1 MAKAPPPLHR
11 LSALALSLAVA
22 VCFSGV
28 ENAAAA
34 AAAAAGSRKMV
45 GVHELR
51 IGDFSIKVTN
61 WGATLMSVILPD
73 SKGKLTLL
81 FHASYEY
88 SFLCN
93 DRRKSNS
100 QL

>member
-1 MAKAPPPLHR
+1 MALPLHRLHR
-11 LSALALSLAVA
+11 LSALLALCLAVA

-34 AAAAAGSRKMV
+34 AVARTRKMV

-51 IGDFSIKVTN
+51 MGDFSIKVTN

-81 FHASYEY
+81 FHAS
-88 SFLCN
+88 
-93 DRRKSNS
+93 
-100 QL
+100 